1 MATTKLATLVSPD
14 AALRRL
20 WTGGEWCEGPVWIAG
35 EAAVLWSDIPN
46 DRVLRWT
53 ERDGPSV
60 FLHPAGFQNGH
71 TLDLDG
77 SVLACSHGERRIE
90 RLHLDGG
97 REPLVDRYRGMR
109 LNSPND
115 LVVKRDGTIWFTDPP
130 YGILSD
136 REGHK
141 AESEIGACLVFRFDP
156 RTGDLDA
163 VTDTMVHPNGLAFS
177 LDESILYVSDTDG
190 WGTPGGPHHI
200 LAFDIID
207 GRRLGPPRL
216 YYDVPAG
223 VPDGF
228 RLDEHGNVFTSTLEG
243 IHVVAPD
250 GALIGRI
257 PVPERT
263 SNCVFGGPDG
273 RTLFITAG
281 ASLYAIETLVR
292 GAVPGPG
299 GHR

>member
-1 MATTKLATLVSPD
+1 MVDLATLVSPD

-20 WTGGEWCEGPVWIAG
+20 WTGGEWCEGPVWVAG
-35 EAAVLWSDIPN
+35 EAALLWSDIPN
-46 DRVLRWT
+46 DRVLRWS
-53 ERDGPSV
+53 ERDGASV
-60 FLHPAGFQNGH
+60 FLQPAGFQNGH

-77 SVLACSHGERRIE
+77 SVLACSHGDRRIE
-90 RLHLDGG
+90 RLHLDGR

-115 LVVKRDGTIWFTDPP
+115 IVVKRDGTIWFTDPP

-136 REGHK
+136 REGHT
-141 AESEIGACLVFRFDP
+141 AESEIGACMVFRFDP
-156 RTGDLDA
+156 RSGELDA
-163 VTDTMVHPNGLAFS
+163 VTDAMVHPNGLAFS
-177 LDESILYVSDTDG
+177 LDESILYVSDTEG
-190 WGTPGGPHHI
+190 WGNPGGPHHI
-200 LAFDIID
+200 RAFDVID

-250 GALIGRI
+250 GTLIGRI

-263 SNCVFGGPDG
+263 SNCVFGGPGG